1 MSVVKLSHTNIDNP
15 RELGG
20 GGGGMWYGYGFHDKH
35 AVCFWD

>member
-20 GGGGMWYGYGFHDKH
+20 GGGMWYGYGFHDKH